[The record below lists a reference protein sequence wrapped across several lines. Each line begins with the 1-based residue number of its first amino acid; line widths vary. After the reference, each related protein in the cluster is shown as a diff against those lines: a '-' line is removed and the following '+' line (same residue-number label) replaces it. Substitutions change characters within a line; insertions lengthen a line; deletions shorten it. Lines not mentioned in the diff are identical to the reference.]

1 MKIAYAS
8 WTKGS
13 SALLINVNAYAKAS
27 GVWETLVQEWR
38 LSEPHSAL
46 SRTNGSKGIGTRTR
60 LPPPVPAHTALPI
73 HSPVRP
79 SVLPASYWLAPARL
93 ANRLGGWVGGCR
105 PPEQRRRDHPHLD
118 ASPSLLL
125 CPGVRW
131 AGVPR

>member
-60 LPPPVPAHTALPI
+60 LPPPRPRTHRTAYPQ
-73 HSPVRP
+73 PGQTQRP
-79 SVLPASYWLAPARL
+79 TSIILAGAGTIGQSVGRV
-93 ANRLGGWVGGCR
+93 GGWV
-105 PPEQRRRDHPHLD
+105 P
-118 ASPSLLL
+118 A
-125 CPGVRW
+125 
-131 AGVPR
+131 A